1 MTEPGPVG
9 DVGQETRHS
18 LHSHD
23 ALRLLLMLVPVEVF
37 ILVLCMLEPKLLFL
51 KALLVVLT
59 IDDDLLMGDEDVVDS
74 VVGIRL
80 KHSTSDPNKLLHVS
94 SGTYLELIDEFSSYL
109 AVAILTSSTR
119 LSAKPLT
126 SYNVGLSRFVVICS
140 FQQLPTHH
148 DGVRTTTHYQRV
160 NADAEKK
167 CSFSFCFSIG
177 SDSCPIPYAL
187 VLVLRSSKFPDIALF
202 KAVLMRN
209 DVRTTANKVALK
221 NTVPSEFNG
230 IFIDTKRLQAIRCG
244 HNLPNPKG
252 GEIFLNNVTTS
263 KCLIRPLASGSYSDQ
278 RRMNSSK

>member
-1 MTEPGPVG
+1 MTCL
-9 DVGQETRHS
+9 S
-18 LHSHD
+18 LGLQVLMV
-23 ALRLLLMLVPVEVF
+23 AL
-37 ILVLCMLEPKLLFL
+37 
-51 KALLVVLT
+51 
-59 IDDDLLMGDEDVVDS
+59 
-74 VVGIRL
+74 
-80 KHSTSDPNKLLHVS
+80 
-94 SGTYLELIDEFSSYL
+94 
-109 AVAILTSSTR
+109 LTSSTR

-126 SYNVGLSRFVVICS
+126 SYNVGLSRFVVVCS
-140 FQQLPTHH
+140 FQQLLAHH
-148 DGVRTTTHYQRV
+148 DGVKTTKHCQRV

-167 CSFSFCFSIG
+167 LSLKLLFLYWIRLPHTLCIG
-177 SDSCPIPYAL
+177 SGSS
-187 VLVLRSSKFPDIALF
+187 VSSSKFPDIALF
-202 KAVLMRN
+202 KAAFASSILPSVLMRN